1 MQKGNIL
8 LGLNW
13 KFFHRESRQDGAK
26 GANDLL
32 PCAMRFKVGYFTD
45 NDFVKMEYS
54 TDEIHE

>member
-13 KFFHRESRQDGAK
+13 RFFDSESRQDGAK
-26 GANDLL
+26 RANDLL
-32 PCAMRFKVGYFTD
+32 PCATCFKVAYFTD
-45 NDFVKMEYS
+45 DFMKREYS